1 MKDSFSAIDQPTNTN
16 PFPLPPGASA
26 HPTLTFNVLPF
37 NHPEKYRDFTF
48 SANANNGKHR
58 FIIGKLPR
66 ESARLFP
73 DLDPLHPFIY
83 TNFDTTTEGKLIRID
98 FDEQP
103 AIAQAY
109 YTLKIRELL
118 QSTASL
124 TVTNFLQDCQFWY
137 VDTNVNNS
145 YYDIYRKF
153 TIRVKVDH
161 SSRKPELLVSFNGH
175 SYISKKSLSSLT
187 ENADFDTSVLKT
199 VAFRKKLF
207 AYDQIP
213 IDALYNP
220 GEIFPVISR
229 RNMNALKVSLPSLIN
244 RKKYLSYHT
253 ELESYFNSCLNT
265 NEFRSII
272 PHESKWKTALPAD
285 VQRLAHTGREMIFG
299 QGHVSASVF
308 ESLKAKGPHALP
320 GFKHSKIFLIY
331 FENDLSAAK
340 KLEEYILKKDGFG
353 SLSALTRI
361 PFLYDKSLDII
372 LPVDKNPVEAIR
384 ETLKT
389 RSTDPECGYFAFYIS
404 PYTRFETQAVN
415 HEIYYKIK
423 EIMLRRS
430 IGIQVI
436 ERNKIFGNF
445 SYSIANIGIAMI
457 AKMGGIPWRLS
468 SNTDKELIIGFG
480 AFKSQRYHTRYIGS
494 SFCFSNDGVFCE
506 FDCFPAD
513 ETWSIAGSAEAALMA
528 YRKNNPDVKRLVI
541 HFYQKIGRKQLKPIE
556 DMLRRLKFDI
566 PVIVISINKTYSE
579 SQLAFDEAF
588 PEKMPLNG
596 TFVKIGRQEYLFCNN
611 QRENIGSNPSALPMP
626 LKIGLQSNQEGLLN
640 NPELVERLV
649 KQVYEFSFMHWRS
662 VNQQNLP
669 VTVTYPEM
677 LARIFPWFDS
687 DTLSDEGRRSLF
699 FL

>member
-1 MKDSFSAIDQPTNTN
+1 MKDSFSALDQSTNTN
-16 PFPLPPGASA
+16 PLHLPEGASA
-26 HPTLTFNVLPF
+26 LPALTFNTLPF
-37 NHPEKYRDFTF
+37 DHPEKTREFTF
-48 SANANNGKHR
+48 TANANKGKHR
-58 FIIGKLPR
+58 FIVRKLPR
-66 ESARLFP
+66 EAARLFP

-83 TNFDTTTEGKLIRID
+83 TNFDTTTEGELIRID
-98 FDEQP
+98 FDAQP
-103 AIAQAY
+103 AIAHAY
-109 YTLKIRELL
+109 YTLKIRDLL
-118 QSTASL
+118 GATASL

-145 YYDIYRKF
+145 MYDIYKKF
-153 TIRVKVDH
+153 TIRVRIDH
-161 SSRKPELLVSFNGH
+161 RSGKPELLVSFNGH
-175 SYISKKSLSSLT
+175 SYISKKSLASLT
-187 ENADFDTSVLKT
+187 ENAAFDTSVLKT
-199 VAFRKKLF
+199 VAFRKKL
-207 AYDQIP
+207 YSYNQIP
-213 IDALYNP
+213 NDALYHP

-229 RNMNALKVSLPSLIN
+229 SNMNALKVSLPSAIN
-244 RKKYLSYHT
+244 RKKYLSYYT
-253 ELESYFNSCLNT
+253 ELESHFNSYLNS
-265 NEFRSII
+265 NEFRRII
-272 PHESKWKTALPAD
+272 PHEAKWKTAVPD
-285 VQRLAHTGREMIFG
+285 EVQRLTHTSREMIFG
-299 QGHVSASVF
+299 QGHISESVF
-308 ESLKAKGPHALP
+308 DSLKAKGPHALP
-320 GFKHSKIFLIY
+320 GFKHSKIFIIY
-331 FENDLSAAK
+331 FDSDLSASQ
-340 KLEEYILKKDGFG
+340 KLEEYILKKNGFG

-361 PFLYDKSLDII
+361 SFEYDKSLDII
-372 LPVDKNPVEAIR
+372 LPADKNPVEVIR

-404 PYTRFETQAVN
+404 PFTRFETQPVN
-415 HEIYYKIK
+415 HEIYFKIK
-423 EIMLRRS
+423 ELMLRRG
-430 IGIQVI
+430 IGLQVI

-445 SYSIANIGIAMI
+445 AYSIANIGIAMI

-468 SNTDKELIIGFG
+468 NNTDKELIIGFG

-494 SFCFSNDGVFCE
+494 SFCFSNDGVFRE
-506 FDCFPAD
+506 FNCFPAD
-513 ETWSIAGSAEAALMA
+513 ETWSIAGSAEAALIA

-541 HFYQKIGRKQLKPIE
+541 HFYQKIARKQLKPIE

-566 PVIVISINKTYSE
+566 PVIVVSINKTYSE

-611 QRENIGSNPSALPMP
+611 QRENNGSNPSALPMP
-626 LKIGLQSNQEGLLN
+626 LKIGLQSNHEELLN
-640 NPELVERLV
+640 NPELVERLM